1 MGGGERKSGPDRKG
15 REMRGEGVN
24 CKREREE
31 KQENEERQRFISQV
45 LMPESGFCKKKS
57 SFVLSY

>member
-15 REMRGEGVN
+15 REMRGEGLN

-31 KQENEERQRFISQV
+31 KQENEERQV
-45 LMPESGFCKKKS
+45 LMAESGFCKKNHLLFCHIS
-57 SFVLSY
+57 M